1 MVLNFHLNNLFLKKM
16 LSKPLKFLRKQTSHL
31 SDLIEPKKQSNYSFL
46 GISYKINRDTDGI
59 KSIVLYDKMGKSYF
73 IPKYKGRDL
82 KLNLKL
88 DRTGGLVIQDL
99 NSSFLDTKSGSSS
112 PQSGITLTA
121 NNSGIKF
128 SSSIDDNANDFS
140 DIINPIKW

>member
-1 MVLNFHLNNLFLKKM
+1 M
-16 LSKPLKFLRKQTSHL
+16 LSKPLKFLRKQTPHL

-73 IPKYKGRDL
+73 IPKYKDRDL
-82 KLNLKL
+82 NLNLKL
-88 DRTGGLVIQDL
+88 DKSGRLYIQDL
-99 NSSFLDTKSGSSS
+99 NSSFLDIKSGSSS
-112 PQSGITLTA
+112 PQSGIILTA

-128 SSSIDDNANDFS
+128 SSTASDNAD
-140 DIINPIKW
+140 DYINPPKW